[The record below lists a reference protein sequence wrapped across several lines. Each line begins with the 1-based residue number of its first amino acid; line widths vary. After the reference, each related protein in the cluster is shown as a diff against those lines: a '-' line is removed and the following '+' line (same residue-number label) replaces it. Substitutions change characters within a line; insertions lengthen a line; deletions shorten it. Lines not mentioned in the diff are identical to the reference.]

1 MKNTV
6 RVLVVIFLAAIYCFA
21 IAVVPKTVLYSGFQ
35 GSLNAE
41 KEGYFTAVSTVL
53 YSHTA
58 PSESSVNHLN
68 NLPAPSFKNPFD
80 KLWTITKS
88 SERLL
93 VSGFSQYI
101 IFSTNFLIHY
111 RKADVIFPFHYF
123 W

>member
-1 MKNTV
+1 VKATF
-6 RVLVVIFLAAIYCFA
+6 RILGVIFLAAIYCFA

-41 KEGYFTAVSTVL
+41 KEGYFTAVSTTL

-58 PSESSVNHLN
+58 PSESKVNHVN

-80 KLWTITKS
+80 ELWTNVKA

-101 IFSTNFLIHY
+101 NFSTNFLILY